1 MSVVSSPA
9 TTLIIGS
16 RGSQLALWQA
26 NYIASRLSG
35 LGVGARIE
43 IIKTTGDHLQTAS
56 LVQAGGKGLFTK
68 EIEEAL
74 LSGTID
80 LAVHSL
86 KDLPTDN
93 PEGLTI
99 AAIPEREDPRDAIVG
114 CPLAE
119 LKHGARVGTSSG
131 RRGAQLLN
139 IRPDLNVEPIRGNV
153 DTRLRKLR
161 EGQFD
166 AILLAA
172 AGLRRLGLEREI
184 AQTFS
189 PDEICPA
196 PGQGALAIQT
206 RTADLALELC
216 SALNDRLT
224 AECVRCER
232 AVLAALGGGCQLPV
246 GVFAEAVDESLCVRA
261 AVLSLDGRRA
271 VHKEMIGPRTNPE
284 QVGALIAGEL
294 LRAGAGSILSSDE

>member
-1 MSVVSSPA
+1 
-9 TTLIIGS
+9 
-16 RGSQLALWQA
+16 
-26 NYIASRLSG
+26 
-35 LGVGARIE
+35 
-43 IIKTTGDHLQTAS
+43 
-56 LVQAGGKGLFTK
+56 
-68 EIEEAL
+68 
-74 LSGTID
+74 
-80 LAVHSL
+80 
-86 KDLPTDN
+86 
-93 PEGLTI
+93 
-99 AAIPEREDPRDAIVG
+99 
-114 CPLAE
+114 
-119 LKHGARVGTSSG
+119 
-131 RRGAQLLN
+131 LLN

-172 AGLRRLGLEREI
+172 AGLRRLGLQGEI

-206 RTADLALELC
+206 RAADLALELC
-216 SALNDRLT
+216 SALNDKLT

-246 GVFAEAVDESLCVRA
+246 GVFAEADDESLWVRA

-271 VHKEMIGPRTNPE
+271 VRKEMIGPRANPE

>member
-1 MSVVSSPA
+1 MSAVSSPPK
-9 TTLIIGS
+9 TLIIGS

-26 NYIASRLSG
+26 NYIASLLGG
-35 LGVGARIE
+35 LGVRTQIE

-74 LSGTID
+74 LSGAID

-93 PEGLTI
+93 PDGLTI

-114 CPLAE
+114 CPLIE
-119 LKHGARVGTSSG
+119 VKQGARIGTSSG

-139 IRPDLNVEPIRGNV
+139 LRPDLNVQPIRGNV
-153 DTRLRKLR
+153 DTRLRKLK

-172 AGLRRLGLEREI
+172 AGLRRLGLDREI
-184 AQTFS
+184 
-189 PDEICPA
+189 
-196 PGQGALAIQT
+196 
-206 RTADLALELC
+206 
-216 SALNDRLT
+216 
-224 AECVRCER
+224 
-232 AVLAALGGGCQLPV
+232 
-246 GVFAEAVDESLCVRA
+246 
-261 AVLSLDGRRA
+261 
-271 VHKEMIGPRTNPE
+271 
-284 QVGALIAGEL
+284 
-294 LRAGAGSILSSDE
+294 